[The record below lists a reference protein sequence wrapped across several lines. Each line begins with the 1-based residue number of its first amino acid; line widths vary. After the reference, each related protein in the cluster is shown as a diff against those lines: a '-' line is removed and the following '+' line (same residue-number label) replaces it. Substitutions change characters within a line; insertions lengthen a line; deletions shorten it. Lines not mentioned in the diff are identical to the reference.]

1 MKYVF
6 LRYGKI
12 LFLFFAITD
21 LLFIAFQ
28 KDFLRLFTK
37 PLLMLVLA
45 VYVMYLP
52 AAKNKNTWLI
62 ISGLLFAAAGDTLLM
77 FENSNANMFIFGLA
91 SFLITHL
98 LYILYFIKIP
108 QVKPTLLKQ
117 SPIIG
122 LLLLAYIIN
131 FIFCLYPHLGPLKV
145 PVIIYTF
152 VIGSMFLF
160 SIHAYNS
167 LDKKIGFRFV
177 LGALLFVLSDSLL
190 AYSKFMTTFPLH
202 GLAIMATYCIAQYL
216 IAEAMEYS

>member
-12 LFLFFAITD
+12 LFLFLAITD

-98 LYILYFIKIP
+98 LY
-108 QVKPTLLKQ
+108 
-117 SPIIG
+117 
-122 LLLLAYIIN
+122 
-131 FIFCLYPHLGPLKV
+131 
-145 PVIIYTF
+145 
-152 VIGSMFLF
+152 
-160 SIHAYNS
+160 
-167 LDKKIGFRFV
+167 
-177 LGALLFVLSDSLL
+177 
-190 AYSKFMTTFPLH
+190 
-202 GLAIMATYCIAQYL
+202 
-216 IAEAMEYS
+216 

>member
-12 LFLFFAITD
+12 LFLFLAITD

-77 FENSNANMFIFGLA
+77 FENSNANMFIFWF
-91 SFLITHL
+91 SKFLN
-98 LYILYFIKIP
+98 YPF
-108 QVKPTLLKQ
+108 
-117 SPIIG
+117 
-122 LLLLAYIIN
+122 A
-131 FIFCLYPHLGPLKV
+131 LYP
-145 PVIIYTF
+145 
-152 VIGSMFLF
+152 LF
-160 SIHAYNS
+160 YKNPTSQTNS
-167 LDKKIGFRFV
+167 FKTKPNYWIVTARL
-177 LGALLFVLSDSLL
+177 
-190 AYSKFMTTFPLH
+190 Y
-202 GLAIMATYCIAQYL
+202 Y
-216 IAEAMEYS
+216 